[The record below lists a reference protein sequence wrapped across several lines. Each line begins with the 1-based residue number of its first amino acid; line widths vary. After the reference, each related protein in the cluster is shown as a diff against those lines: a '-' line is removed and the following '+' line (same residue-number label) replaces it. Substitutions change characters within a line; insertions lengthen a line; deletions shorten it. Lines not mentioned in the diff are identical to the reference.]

1 MRDDNNKF
9 MKIIYIANARI
20 PTEKAHGWQIMK
32 MCESLGL
39 AGVDLELVLPT
50 RLNTEEFKKAD
61 PFRHYQVKEN
71 FKVKT
76 IKTIDPIFLIDRP
89 SGIYIKLQL
98 LFFIIGLLSYLFFK
112 KNKADYFFY
121 IRDEQLLPLL
131 QFFSK
136 KIIWEAHNLPK
147 NKKYYL
153 KYWKNCHKIIAI
165 TQGLK
170 NELVGGGLL
179 ADQILVAPDAV
190 DLEQFS
196 KVKES
201 KEELRAKLNLP
212 ADKNL
217 IIYTGHLY
225 KWKGVQTLADSSKY
239 LSDQE
244 LIVIIGGTKDDILK
258 FKNKNQALKNILVVG
273 HLLQHEIPAYLKAAD
288 ILILPNSAQD
298 TISKVYT
305 SPLKLFEYMAAQKPI
320 IASDLPSLR
329 EILNGSNS
337 VLTEPDNPEKLAEN
351 IKRLLSNKELA
362 DKIARQS
369 YTDVQRYTWE
379 KRAESIINF
388 VKFNLEMA

>member
-1 MRDDNNKF
+1 

-32 MCESLGL
+32 MCEAFGL

-50 RLNTEEFKKAD
+50 RFNTEGFKKAN

-71 FKVKT
+71 FKIKT

-98 LFFIIGLLSYLFFK
+98 LFFIIGLLPYLFFK
-112 KNKADYFFY
+112 KNKSNYFFY

-131 QFFSK
+131 QFFFK

-170 NELVGGGLL
+170 SELIASGLS
-179 ADQILVAPDAV
+179 ADQVMVAPDAV
-190 DLEQFS
+190 DLNQFS
-196 KVKES
+196 KIKES
-201 KEELRAKLNLP
+201 KEELRIKINLP
-212 ADKNL
+212 PDKNL
-217 IIYTGHLY
+217 IVYTGHLY

-239 LSDQE
+239 LSDRE
-244 LIVIIGGTKDDILK
+244 LIVIIGGTKDDIVK
-258 FKNKNQALKNILVVG
+258 FKNKNQDLKNILIVG
-273 HLLQHEIPAYLKAAD
+273 HLPQHEIPAYLKAAD
-288 ILILPNSAQD
+288 ILVLPNSAKD

-329 EILNGSNS
+329 EILNDSNS

-351 IKRLLSNKELA
+351 IKLLLSNRELS

-369 YTDVQRYTWE
+369 YYDVGFYTWE
-379 KRAESIINF
+379 KRAKSIINF
-388 VKFNLEMA
+388 I